1 MDIEF
6 VMLCV
11 LKEVVLQMFMSVF
24 NAHVFYQ

>member
-11 LKEVVLQMFMSVF
+11 LKEAVFTMFMSVF
-24 NAHVFYQ
+24 NAHVFHQ